1 MAASS
6 TSVSSTTVDELTNQ
20 VERLKA
26 QGEYRLARQA
36 VERFINDH
44 PEEAEIHG
52 LNDLLASLITVTP
65 GAAEADDNDWRTRLR
80 SAQVYAETGDK
91 NTALGILKNMLQE
104 RPDNGPVL
112 DELAKLADTYP
123 DYRDDVSR
131 FLESMP
137 TNPAIEAALA
147 QVKERVERAA
157 AGGAAS
163 GGAVAG
169 ERTAEE
175 AGAAPPPGPRPSS
188 PGR

>member
-6 TSVSSTTVDELTNQ
+6 TSVASTTVDELTNQ

-80 SAQVYAETGDK
+80 SAQVYAETDK
-91 NTALGILKNMLQE
+91 NTVPHPQHAPGAPRQ
-104 RPDNGPVL
+104 RPVL

-123 DYRDDVSR
+123 ATGRR
-131 FLESMP
+131 QPLLESMP
-137 TNPAIEAALA
+137 INPAIEAALA
-147 QVKERVERAA
+147 QVSERVSGCRMGCF
-157 AGGAAS
+157 GGAALEDRR
-163 GGAVAG
+163 GAG
-169 ERTAEE
+169 RRL
-175 AGAAPPPGPRPSS
+175 PGPGQL